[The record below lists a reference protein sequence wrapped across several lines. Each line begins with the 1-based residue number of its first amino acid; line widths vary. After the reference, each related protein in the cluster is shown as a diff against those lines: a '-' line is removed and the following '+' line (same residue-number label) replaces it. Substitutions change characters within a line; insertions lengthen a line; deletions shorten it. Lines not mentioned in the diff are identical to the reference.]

1 VAGAFMGSIFMTYG
15 FAFYMGSVW
24 IENGIRNHT
33 YDRTYSSGDIL
44 SCFFGVVF
52 GMFSVGM
59 ATPNLKAVAEG
70 KVAGKMAFEVID
82 RIPKIN

>member
-1 VAGAFMGSIFMTYG
+1 MSSIFATY
-15 FAFYMGSVW
+15 AYSFYLGSVW
-24 IENGIRNHT
+24 IYNDIENTT
-33 YDRTYSSGDIL
+33 YGRTYSAGDVL

-70 KVAGKMAFEVID
+70 KVAGKMAFDIID
-82 RIPKIN
+82 RKPQID